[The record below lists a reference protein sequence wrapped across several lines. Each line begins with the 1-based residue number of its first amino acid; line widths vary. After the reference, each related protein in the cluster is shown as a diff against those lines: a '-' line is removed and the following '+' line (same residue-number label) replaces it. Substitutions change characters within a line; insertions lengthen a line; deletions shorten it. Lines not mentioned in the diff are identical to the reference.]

1 MLNSEWTL
9 ENGLPQHLPWNG
21 TVGLLLDGVS
31 VEKLPQRLYQWTQSP
46 VFEPLYL
53 GTRWAGV
60 LDISPCLVQIKT
72 PNDPV
77 LTHFLSASGQEWGH
91 LVFSDHPWGDLVAH
105 WRWLTSVWHPQG
117 VEVLLRLAD
126 PAVIHALLGQAH
138 SIKDP
143 TLFGPCTHVVT
154 ADAALGCWHLNL
166 RPGDAPKANHNKR
179 YRLNDEQ
186 LGLLDAVSFRHAVI
200 RIDRHLHEHFPHY
213 QAHTT
218 PSQRWEHL
226 HALASAAYD
235 RGFNTELDITLY
247 ANIHGFLGERALEA
261 HPDLDAQ
268 LKTPSQQTPTQ
279 RLEEVASI
287 ASARA
292 EHLPRNP
299 L

>member
-77 LTHFLSASGQEWGH
+77 LPHFLSASGQEWGH

-186 LGLLDAVSFRHAVI
+186 LGLLDAVSFRHAVM